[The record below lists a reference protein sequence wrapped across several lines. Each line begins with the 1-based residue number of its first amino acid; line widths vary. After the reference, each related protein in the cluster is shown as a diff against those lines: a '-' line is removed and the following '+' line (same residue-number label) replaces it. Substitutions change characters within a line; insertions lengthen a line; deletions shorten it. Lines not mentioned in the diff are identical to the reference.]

1 VEHALSSVL
10 QEVQVQG
17 GIAFLNR
24 SGEIVTDDD
33 RAAARLLALFG
44 RERGDVGEID
54 AALFEDVIDVPTS
67 WPKAAKAARA
77 IAKIPLIGA

>member
-1 VEHALSSVL
+1 MEHTLPSVL
-10 QEVQVQG
+10 Q
-17 GIAFLNR
+17 ALTFHR
-24 SGEIVTDDD
+24 KFKFKAGEMQSDDD

-54 AALFEDVIDVPTS
+54 AALFEDVIDVP
-67 WPKAAKAARA
+67 KAAKAARA